1 MKRPANKQTSKKPA
15 LVTSALCILLSA
27 CSSISGVFTDEEK
40 PPLEG
45 ERISVLELQKSLEPD
60 DPALESQGLIT
71 PPEWRNEFWPQSGG
85 YPNHSMQNLALPA
98 SPLKKAWSADIGD
111 GSSDEIPLTT
121 RPIVVD
127 GVVYTVDTDS
137 TLSAFSAE
145 KGKRLWTKDIGTPK
159 EDDSVIG
166 GGIAYS
172 GGLIFAT
179 NGYNEVIAL
188 RAKDGEIIWRKKLPA
203 PSRAAPTIVDG
214 RVFVTTI
221 DNKLLALAA
230 NDGSNLWEYL
240 GISETAGIVGGASP
254 AANSNIVI
262 PVFSSGEIT
271 ALRVEN
277 GSLAW
282 SDNLSNLRRL
292 GGLSTISDIN
302 ALPVIDKGL
311 VVAISFSGRLAAI
324 DERTGQRIWQR
335 EVSGSQTPWMAG
347 NHLFVLSSDNT
358 LIALG
363 RETGA
368 IRWVTKL
375 ARKDGDDPIIFTGP
389 VLAGGRLIIAGT
401 NGQIIE
407 LSPENGEIITQWDS
421 GSTTAIP
428 PIVAGETLYILGEN
442 GTLTAYR

>member
-1 MKRPANKQTSKKPA
+1 MKRPANNHI
-15 LVTSALCILLSA
+15 SAQSAFIIVAFCMLLSA
-27 CSSISGVFTDEEK
+27 CSSISDVFTSEER

-85 YPNHSMQNLALPA
+85 YPNHSMQNLALSA
-98 SPLKKAWSADIGD
+98 GPLKKAWSVDIGD

-127 GVVYTVDTDS
+127 GVIYTVDTDS
-137 TLSAFSAE
+137 ELSAFSTE

-172 GGLIFAT
+172 SGLIFAT

-347 NHLFVLSSDNT
+347 NHLFVLSSDNA

-363 RETGA
+363 RETGT
-368 IRWVTKL
+368 IRWVTQLPREDEGK
-375 ARKDGDDPIIFTGP
+375 PVIFTGP
-389 VLAGGRLIIAGT
+389 VLAGGRLIVAGT
-401 NGQIIE
+401 NGRIIE
-407 LSPENGEIITQWDS
+407 ISPENGEIKSQWDS
-421 GSTTAIP
+421 DSKASIP
-428 PIVAGETLYILGEN
+428 PIVANGTLYLLADN